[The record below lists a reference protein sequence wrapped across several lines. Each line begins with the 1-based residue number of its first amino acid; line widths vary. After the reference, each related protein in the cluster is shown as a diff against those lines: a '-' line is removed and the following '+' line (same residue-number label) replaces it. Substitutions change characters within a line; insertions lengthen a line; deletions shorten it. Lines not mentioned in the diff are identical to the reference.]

1 MSRLSF
7 TNFCREPLK
16 HNNILLSSAKFV
28 LDPIQNVTLDFSN
41 ILDKQFFKCSNILD
55 KYTKKI
61 VTKAEMLEIF
71 KKIAYGRESF
81 IFKMPE
87 CLAKYGRLD
96 RSAGT

>member
-1 MSRLSF
+1 MSRLSI

-71 KKIAYGRESF
+71 KKICIPVF
-81 IFKMPE
+81 NF
-87 CLAKYGRLD
+87 
-96 RSAGT
+96 